1 MYDRIYNDIF
11 EAETFL
17 VFFFFIR
24 RTGICQ
30 MNLTKYFFL
39 NCLPGDEMTSILVFI
54 NSGSFSLDD
63 PELSVGLLG
72 PDLRSSTKC
81 TCFFWSWG
89 LVVQELLTSNFFKSF
104 IISGE
109 KTTSSRDFPSVS
121 LELGKTDLINQWGYN
136 YIVLITSW
144 DQRQAFQMKRQ
155 ICQCLLPKNL
165 KSWKTLS

>member
-63 PELSVGLLG
+63 PELSVGLLD

-81 TCFFWSWG
+81 TCFF
-89 LVVQELLTSNFFKSF
+89 
-104 IISGE
+104 
-109 KTTSSRDFPSVS
+109 
-121 LELGKTDLINQWGYN
+121 
-136 YIVLITSW
+136 
-144 DQRQAFQMKRQ
+144 
-155 ICQCLLPKNL
+155 
-165 KSWKTLS
+165 